1 MELNLKIIGVL
12 QIGLALLHAFFPRH
26 FRWKEELSG
35 LSLLSR
41 QIMYVHT
48 LFIALMIFLMGVLCV
63 TSTDELIS
71 IPLGRRVCLG
81 LALFWIT
88 RLLIQ
93 FFGYSSEL
101 WKGKVFETAMHV
113 TFTILWIYLTGSYAA
128 VWWAGS

>member
-12 QIGLALLHAFFPRH
+12 QIALALLHAFFPRH

-35 LSLLSR
+35 LTLLSR

-48 LFIALMIFLMGVLCV
+48 LFIALIIFLMGVLCI

-71 IPLGRRVCLG
+71 TTLGKRICLG
-81 LALFWIT
+81 LALFWVT

-101 WKGKVFETAMHV
+101 WRGKVFETTIHV
-113 TFTILWIYLTGSYAA
+113 TFSVLWVYLTASYAA
-128 VWWAGS
+128 VWLN

>member
-1 MELNLKIIGVL
+1 MELHLKVIGVL

-48 LFIALMIFLMGVLCV
+48 LFIALIILLTGVLCL
-63 TSTDELIS
+63 TSAADLVST
-71 IPLGRRVCLG
+71 PLGKRVCLG
-81 LALFWIT
+81 LGLFWIT

-101 WKGKVFETAMHV
+101 WKGKVFETVMHIV
-113 TFTILWIYLTGSYAA
+113 FSIFWLYLSVVFVMIWLA
-128 VWWAGS
+128 

>member
-48 LFIALMIFLMGVLCV
+48 LFIALMIFLMGVLCL
-63 TSTDELIS
+63 TSTGELIS
-71 IPLGRRVCLG
+71 TSLGKRVCLG

-101 WKGKVFETAMHV
+101 WRGKVFETTIHV
-113 TFTILWIYLTGSYAA
+113 IFSILWLYLTATYAI
-128 VWWAGS
+128 VWWTE

>member
-1 MELNLKIIGVL
+1 MELNLKLIGVL

-48 LFIALMIFLMGVLCV
+48 LFIALMIFLMGVLCL
-63 TSTDELIS
+63 TSTSELIS
-71 IPLGRRVCLG
+71 TPLGKRICLG

-101 WKGKVFETAMHV
+101 WRGKVVETTIHII
-113 TFTILWIYLTGSYAA
+113 FSILWVYLSTTYAV
-128 VWWAGS
+128 VWWTK

>member
-1 MELNLKIIGVL
+1 M
-12 QIGLALLHAFFPRH
+12 IGLAALHAFFPKH

-48 LFIALMIFLMGVLCV
+48 LFIALMILLMGLLCL
-63 TSTDELIS
+63 TSAAELTGTT
-71 IPLGRRVCLG
+71 LGKRVCLG
-81 LALFWIT
+81 LGLFWIT

-101 WKGKVFETAMHV
+101 WRGKVFETTIHV
-113 TFTILWIYLTGSYAA
+113 IFSLLWLYLSIVFMIA
-128 VWWAGS
+128 WLS

>member
-1 MELNLKIIGVL
+1 MEIHLKVIGIVL
-12 QIGLALLHAFFPRH
+12 IGLAMLHAFFPRH

-48 LFIALMIFLMGVLCV
+48 LFIGLIIFLMGVLCL
-63 TSTDELIS
+63 TSSDELTGTT
-71 IPLGRRVCLG
+71 LGKRVCLG

-101 WKGKVFETAMHV
+101 WRGKVFETGMHII
-113 TFTILWIYLTGSYAA
+113 FSILWIYLSVIFTLI
-128 VWWAGS
+128 WLR

>member
-1 MELNLKIIGVL
+1 MELHLKIIGVL

-26 FRWKEELSG
+26 FRWKEELGS

-48 LFIALMIFLMGVLCV
+48 LFIALIILLMGLLCL
-63 TSTDELIS
+63 TSTNELIS
-71 IPLGRRVCLG
+71 TQLGRRVSLG
-81 LALFWIT
+81 MGIFWIT

-101 WKGKVFETAMHV
+101 WKGKTFETTVHIL
-113 TFTILWIYLTGSYAA
+113 FSILWLYFSVIFMA
-128 VWWAGS
+128 VWWG